1 MTFPH
6 RTMRRAGALVL
17 AAGIGVAASLALTA
31 PAAAH
36 VHVYSDAT
44 AAGSYAKLTFRVP
57 NEEDGADTTKIVITV
72 PTDHPLRSV
81 RTKPHAGWTSATT
94 TVNLPKAVN
103 VGDATI
109 TKAVNSITFTATAGQ
124 GIKPSQF
131 DEFEVSVGPLPDG
144 TKELVFPTAQYYS
157 NNKVVNWNQPTPP
170 NGQEPENPAP
180 AFAVTAKAA
189 GDGDAA
195 AGHNMGASEST
206 PTASAGSDGLARG
219 LGVAGLV
226 FGLLGIG
233 VAVWALL
240 RRPSGASSS

>member
-6 RTMRRAGALVL
+6 RTVRRTGALAL
-17 AAGIGVAASLALTA
+17 AAGIGVAASLAIAA

-36 VHVYSDAT
+36 VHVYPDAT

-81 RTKPHAGWTSATT
+81 RTKPHAGWTATTT

-109 TKAVNSITFTATAGQ
+109 TKAVNSITFTAAAGQ
-124 GIKPSQF
+124 GIKPGEF
-131 DEFEVSVGPLPDG
+131 DEFDVSVGPLPEG
-144 TKELVFPTAQYYS
+144 AKQLVFPTAQYYS
-157 NNKVVNWNQPTPP
+157 DNKVVNWNQPTPA

-180 AFAVTAKAA
+180 AFALTAKTADHDMA
-189 GDGDAA
+189 
-195 AGHNMGASEST
+195 ASEPT
-206 PTASAGSDGLARG
+206 PTATASSDGLARG

-233 VAVWALL
+233 VAGWAVL
-240 RRPSGASSS
+240 RRPSGAKSS

>member
-1 MTFPH
+1 
-6 RTMRRAGALVL
+6 MRRAGALVL
-17 AAGIGVAASLALTA
+17 AAGIGVAVSLALTA

-81 RTKPHAGWTSATT
+81 RTKPHAGWTAATT

-109 TKAVNSITFTATAGQ
+109 TKAVNSITFTAAAGQ
-124 GIKPSQF
+124 GIKPGEF
-131 DEFEVSVGPLPDG
+131 DEFEVSVGPLPEG
-144 TKELVFPTAQYYS
+144 TKELVFPTAQHYS
-157 NNKVVNWNQPTPP
+157 DNKVVNWNQPTPP

-189 GDGDAA
+189 GGDGDGAAA
-195 AGHNMGASEST
+195 AGHNMGASDST
-206 PTASAGSDGLARG
+206 PTADAGSDGLARG